1 MNAPIDNKTFRGPW
15 VLEARCDVTWAGAV
29 HVGSGERLSAL
40 SDAPLLRDA
49 EGCFWLPGSSVR
61 GVFRDWCEREA
72 PMLGCSR
79 EDFIRLFGPATGEMK
94 KHDRSGRLSVRD
106 ALVRIP
112 EDGPK
117 DEVQDH
123 VRIEPRT
130 GAAADK
136 GKFDQEVARPAMTT
150 LVLRYEGD
158 GPEDPEVRLLVAA
171 VEALRQGVLGLGAKT
186 GWGLGCPRKV
196 DVTWNAASRGRPD
209 PLASWLATRLAGQES
224 LAPLDPEPTTG
235 KAQTAVAHDPS
246 AVPWTWLRL
255 DLALQFDGPMLVA
268 GPDRQ
273 AERTGDLGRNVRAG
287 YLADPDGRPLLE
299 GSSLRG
305 AMQAHA
311 RRIATT
317 LDVPDVANTLFGT
330 IRDDKDGGQR
340 GLLRVWP
347 GVFTGPYVSVTK
359 PQVASEPVREED
371 RDQKEPATVVLDH
384 VAIDRVTGFA
394 AENRL
399 FSTLALASP
408 RFDTSLVVRWRPGM
422 DDPRSLA
429 LLLFTLRD
437 MTDGWL
443 WVGSRTT
450 RGYGH
455 LKQVSI
461 QGGVLSTI
469 RRQEVPQADTKKTPA
484 VLYTRL
490 PDRLIEKGATV
501 ADLAN
506 LDGIREAMLSWQEG
520 LPTFQAQEANHVG

>member
-1 MNAPIDNKTFRGPW
+1 MNASIDNKTFRGPW

-79 EDFIRLFGPATGEMK
+79 EDFIRLFGPATHEMK

-112 EDGPK
+112 EDGTK

-158 GPEDPEVRLLVAA
+158 GPEDLEVRLLVAA

-186 GWGLGCPRKV
+186 GWGLGCPRDVK
-196 DVTWNAASRGRPD
+196 VTWHAQGRDQPD
-209 PLASWLATRLAGQES
+209 SLASWLGTRLAGGRN
-224 LAPLDPEPTTG
+224 LGAPGGAP
-235 KAQTAVAHDPS
+235 AQIAWNAAAAHDPDL
-246 AVPWTWLRL
+246 VPWSWLRL

-273 AERTGDLGRNVRAG
+273 VERTGDMGRNVRAG

-305 AMQAHA
+305 AMQAQA
-311 RRIATT
+311 RRIAAT
-317 LDVPDVANTLFGT
+317 LGRPDVAETLFGT

-347 GVFTGPYVSVTK
+347 GVFKGPYVPITQV
-359 PQVASEPVREED
+359 QVANEPVREED
-371 RDQKEPATVVLDH
+371 RDAEVPATVVLDH
-384 VAIDRVTGFA
+384 VAIDRITGFA

-408 RFDTSLVVRWRPGM
+408 RFDTSLVVRWRPGI

-437 MTDGWL
+437 MADGWL

-469 RRQEVPQADTKKTPA
+469 SRQEGPSADTNKTPS
-484 VLYTRL
+484 VIFTRL
-490 PDRLIEKGATV
+490 PDQSIKKGATV

-506 LDGIREAMLSWQEG
+506 LDGIREALLSWQQG
-520 LPTFQAQEANHVG
+520 LPTFQGQEANHVG